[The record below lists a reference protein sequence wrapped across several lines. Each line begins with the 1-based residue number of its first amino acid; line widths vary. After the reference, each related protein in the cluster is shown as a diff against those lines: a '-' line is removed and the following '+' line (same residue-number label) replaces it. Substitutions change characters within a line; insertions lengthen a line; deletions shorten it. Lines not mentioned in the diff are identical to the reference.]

1 MLIGG
6 VCTLRGVSSSCASRE
21 IGKSVVSEKPVEIGV
36 KRKINE
42 DEGNVFT
49 YRGEKSLILLIV
61 YLWH

>member
-1 MLIGG
+1 MYTVCIHADGIFVWIGG

-42 DEGNVFT
+42 DC
-49 YRGEKSLILLIV
+49 
-61 YLWH
+61 